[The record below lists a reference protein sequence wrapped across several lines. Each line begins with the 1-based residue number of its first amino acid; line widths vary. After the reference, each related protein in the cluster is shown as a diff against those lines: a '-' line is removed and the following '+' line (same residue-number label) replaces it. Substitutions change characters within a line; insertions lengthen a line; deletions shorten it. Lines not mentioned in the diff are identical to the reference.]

1 MPGALLALKHW
12 RKRKPPFSLWFHFRC
27 SLSRVISRA
36 SCTQNIALEL
46 LSCYGFWVG
55 EWRAVFCTLRRSFQ
69 DRVSS
74 GVSGVTTGVSRAS
87 HPSLP
92 PFFYLKPIFS
102 TRVTQFAYRCLQC
115 MCKTLLFS
123 FHLFFHGIPWHNTM
137 PLPWDLLLFCF
148 ASHISPFQS
157 AGS

>member
-12 RKRKPPFSLWFHFRC
+12 RKRKTPFSSWFHFRC

-46 LSCYGFWVG
+46 LGCYGFWVG
-55 EWRAVFCTLRRSFQ
+55 KWRVAFHTLRRSFQ

-74 GVSGVTTGVSRAS
+74 EVGGITAVASRAS

-102 TRVTQFAYRCLQC
+102 IWVTQFAYRCLQC
-115 MCKTLLFS
+115 MCKTLLFF
-123 FHLFFHGIPWHNTM
+123 FHLFFHSIPWNNMM
-137 PLPWDLLLFCF
+137 PLPWDSLLFCF
-148 ASHISPFQS
+148 SSHISLFQS
-157 AGS
+157 VGS